1 MQECNDALTT
11 FKKAQE
17 IMEDKRDR
25 RYKEFVKFFSTAV
38 GQKGEH
44 KLADESVFVYE
55 YSCFLFDQNV
65 IRAGVPNA

>member
-1 MQECNDALTT
+1 
-11 FKKAQE
+11 
-17 IMEDKRDR
+17 MEDKRDR

-55 YSCFLFDQNV
+55 LFLLSVWSKCN
-65 IRAGVPNA
+65 

>member
-25 RYKEFVKFFSTAV
+25 RYREFVKFFSTAV
-38 GQKGEH
+38 GQKGEN

-55 YSCFLFDQNV
+55 LFLLSV
-65 IRAGVPNA
+65 